1 MRKVLT
7 IVVFAA
13 LTSFAA
19 ALSAEEKKMGAE
31 MKPAD
36 HGVFAPADIKWGDGP
51 PALPAGAKAA
61 VLEGD
66 PTQEGLF
73 TLRLKVPDGYRIQPH
88 WHAAFEHVTVISG
101 VMNLGMG
108 EKFDES
114 KMQSIP
120 AGGFGYM
127 APGMRHFALAKGET
141 IVQIH
146 AMGPWQLYY
155 VNAADDPRQMKK

>member
-1 MRKVLT
+1 MRKALT
-7 IVVFAA
+7 IAISAA
-13 LTSFAA
+13 LACASA
-19 ALSAEEKKMGAE
+19 ALAADEKKPGTE

-36 HGVFAPADIKWGDGP
+36 HGIFAPADIKWGDGP
-51 PALPAGAKAA
+51 AVLPPGAKAA

-66 PTQEGLF
+66 PSQEGIF

-101 VMNLGMG
+101 AMNLGMG

-114 KMQSIP
+114 KMQTIP

-141 IVQIH
+141 VIQIH